1 MRDDE
6 ACFGPSWAQ
15 TLLSLEL
22 AKSSLENREVRTHVT
37 LIWSWKSNFV
47 NRFMECKGYNTI

>member
-1 MRDDE
+1 MMRQ

-22 AKSSLENREVRTHVT
+22 AKSSLENREVRTHNT
-37 LIWSWKSNFV
+37 LIGSWNAKAKTLYEYTV
-47 NRFMECKGYNTI
+47 LIGK